1 MRDITLPIE
10 NLVVGRFHGVQCE
23 SQLDKWL
30 DATRQ
35 QVIVELVCFGL
46 VVDVLAVF
54 HSHRSHYV
62 VEDRIETNVAE
73 AEFIDRSLELRLA
86 VVANEWR
93 DAGAGAAGEVIV
105 RNIRQQEAKPV

>member
-1 MRDITLPIE
+1 
-10 NLVVGRFHGVQCE
+10 
-23 SQLDKWL
+23 
-30 DATRQ
+30 
-35 QVIVELVCFGL
+35 
-46 VVDVLAVF
+46 
-54 HSHRSHYV
+54 